1 MSWWIGQA
9 RWQGETGTLRLRSL
23 RPTNTLFE
31 AVSVVVFPISV
42 RTALTLTMPTVLEV
56 FLKSGPSSSVMRT
69 TGVSSRYMMSAPD
82 SRESAIFRPGSGRRM
97 YASTRPLPSANA
109 AIASR

>member
-1 MSWWIGQA
+1 MGQA
-9 RWQGETGTLRLRSL
+9 RWQGDTGTLRLRSL
-23 RPTNTLFE
+23 RPRNTLFE

-56 FLKSGPSSSVMRT
+56 FLKRGPSSSVMRT

-82 SRESAIFRPGSGRRM
+82 SRESAILRPGSGRRM
-97 YASTRPLPSANA
+97 YVSTRPLPSANA